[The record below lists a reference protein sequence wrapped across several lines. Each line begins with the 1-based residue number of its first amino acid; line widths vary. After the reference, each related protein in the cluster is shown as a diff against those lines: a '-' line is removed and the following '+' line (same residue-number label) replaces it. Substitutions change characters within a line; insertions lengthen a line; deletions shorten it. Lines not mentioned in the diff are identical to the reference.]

1 MCEPISMAV
10 AAVSTAASIKTQKNA
25 IKAQRQVQA
34 NASTTERARYLNE
47 VSVTRQRQ
55 RQEQIAA
62 AQKLQ
67 EGQTQAMEARA
78 TARVSAGES
87 GVSGLSVDALINDLS
102 RQEAQYNFSIQ
113 QQLQFQEQN
122 TSNVLDAAGLGFTS
136 NMLRINKPIP
146 KTDYFGAALQ
156 GAQPGLSFQ
165 NSASKAGLFDKTTT
179 GGTGISSWESI
190 HGKGGFDPYKEFDI
204 KMG

>member
-1 MCEPISMAV
+1 MAV
-10 AAVSTAASIKTQKNA
+10 GALSTAASIKTQKNA

-34 NASTTERARYLNE
+34 NASAQERARYLNE

-122 TSNVLDAAGLGFTS
+122 TNNVLEAAGLGFTS
-136 NMLRINKPIP
+136 NMLRINKPIA

-156 GAQPGLSFQ
+156 GAQTGLSFE
-165 NSASKAGLFDKTTT
+165 NAASKAGLFKGSGVIDAPDL
-179 GGTGISSWESI
+179 GTYGIDY
-190 HGKGGFDPYKEFDI
+190 GVMNK
-204 KMG
+204 

>member
-1 MCEPISMAV
+1 MCEPISMGVVGAL
-10 AAVSTAASIKTQKNA
+10 STAASIKTQKNA

-34 NASTTERARYLNE
+34 NASAQERARYLNE

-146 KTDYFGAALQ
+146 KTDYFSAALQ
-156 GAQPGLSFQ
+156 GAQTGLSFQ
-165 NSASKAGLFDKTTT
+165 NAASKAGLFDKSPASSSSTPFKL
-179 GGTGISSWESI
+179 GTSDLYSAP
-190 HGKGGFDPYKEFDI
+190 DPT
-204 KMG
+204 KMFS